1 MTHGPKIDPGW
12 NMKLVMN
19 QLKYV
24 AEQVRKEPNMA
35 AYQYM
40 PERID
45 ELIKQDGGFWGSD
58 AVPTIDVW
66 DCYFREA
73 EDGKGWYRRI
83 FLDWDLGKDESF
95 QLSKLRRIAVD
106 GESERISLHLQETLL
121 QQQAFGDA
129 SLSIR

>member
-1 MTHGPKIDPGW
+1 
-12 NMKLVMN
+12 
-19 QLKYV
+19 
-24 AEQVRKEPNMA
+24 MA

-83 FLDWDLGKDESF
+83 FLDWDLGKDEIASYRSSGGSPSMENQSEF
-95 QLSKLRRIAVD
+95 LYTSKKRCYSNKLSEMLA
-106 GESERISLHLQETLL
+106 
-121 QQQAFGDA
+121 
-129 SLSIR
+129 LSIR